1 MTGSPQTLSQDRSY
15 RVYSLSDRGGIT
27 GAESREF
34 GCDTQAL
41 LHAQGLLDRHAAVE
55 VWQTHR
61 FVGRLD
67 RRRLWNDEFGN
78 ASYAS
83 AAAQ

>member
-1 MTGSPQTLSQDRSY
+1 
-15 RVYSLSDRGGIT
+15 
-27 GAESREF
+27 
-34 GCDTQAL
+34 
-41 LHAQGLLDRHAAVE
+41 VE